1 MRNNLHCGSQ
11 ASQGPRIARRHR
23 GFTLI
28 ELMVTMALVAV
39 LLRIGIPSFVSFQRN
54 SELTSAANGL
64 LASVNSA
71 RTEAMKRNMNAGL
84 VPTTGSS
91 WGGGWTAFVDID
103 GNGSFD
109 AAKDLVVS
117 TQPALASYFFRD
129 RYRHRDRRYPLH
141 HLQLFRLC
149 EGFRQR
155 HPGNRAQR
163 SFRCGAAGADATGCH
178 LQDGPRARLQADVR
192 DRCRVLQRRELTIR
206 RPASG
211 GGSPP
216 ATPPDL
222 PPDRR
227 QRQDLVHAPPA

>member
-117 TQPALASYFFRD
+117 TQPALASYFSVT
-129 RYRHRDRRYPLH
+129 
-141 HLQLFRLC
+141 
-149 EGFRQR
+149 GT
-155 HPGNRAQR
+155 GT
-163 SFRCGAAGADATGCH
+163 ATGDTPSITFNSSGYVKDFGNVT
-178 LQDGPRARLQADVR
+178 LEIARNDLSDAALLEQTRRVVIFKTGRVR
-192 DRCRVLQRRELTIR
+192 VCKPTSATDAACS
-206 RPASG
+206 SG
-211 GGSPP
+211 GS
-216 ATPPDL
+216 
-222 PPDRR
+222 
-227 QRQDLVHAPPA
+227 